1 MWAWKDNNGFSIQY
15 DERNETG
22 NGLHI
27 KTHSQEPNGIT
38 QLFVGW
44 GGGVAIGATTTNK
57 QALFV
62 KGPSWLQGP
71 LFVDGPLI
79 YRDGAGW
86 RVIYTRSSVGVD
98 WAAANPAGGPAMSD
112 VRLKTDLRP
121 ISHALDLVR
130 KLQGVRYQW
139 GDEGLAHFTRD
150 IDNSVH
156 AGPDATVE
164 QNHQRRQAERR
175 RILQSLS
182 GDRMGMVAQDVEA
195 IAPEL
200 VDEDADGYKHIRY
213 QHLTAL
219 LAEAIKEQD
228 AVVQALSARVAA
240 LRARQ

>member
-1 MWAWKDNNGFSIQY
+1 MWAWRDNNGFSIQY
-15 DERNETG
+15 DERNQTG

-27 KTHSQEPNGIT
+27 KTHNQDPDGKT

-62 KGPSWLQGP
+62 AGPTWLQGP

-86 RVIYTRSSVGVD
+86 RVIYTRSSLGVD
-98 WAAANPAGGPAMSD
+98 WAAAGGAGGPAMSD

-121 ISHALDLVR
+121 IGRALDLVR
-130 KLQGVRYQW
+130 KLRGVRYRW
-139 GDEGLAHFTRD
+139 SDDGLAHFTRD
-150 IDNSVH
+150 VESSVL
-156 AGPDATVE
+156 AGPDATDE
-164 QNHQRRQAERR
+164 QNHERKQAERR
-175 RILQSLS
+175 RALETLA
-182 GDRMGMVAQDVEA
+182 GDRMGLVAQDVEGV
-195 IAPEL
+195 APEL
-200 VDEDADGYKHIRY
+200 VHRDEDGYKHIRY

-228 AVVQALSARVAA
+228 AVVQALSAKVAA
-240 LRARQ
+240 LQARQ